1 MDIDPKTFVEPL
13 IDKQIGEFMAW
24 GLVYDYRAHW
34 FNYIVDMNARALLP
48 DLRMLFVGYIP
59 GDSLDTSHMIS
70 NANNI
75 LEYFINYMAE
85 IQQRMYPNIKRTIHT
100 IASFDL
106 LKNWCE
112 RTQKAFM
119 MRVIDNNLKNK

>member
-1 MDIDPKTFVEPL
+1 MNPDETFVEPI
-13 IDKQIGEFMAW
+13 IDKQIGEFMEW

-34 FNYIVDMNARALLP
+34 LNYIVDMNQKALLP
-48 DLRMLFVGYIP
+48 DLRMLFVGYIQ

-70 NANNI
+70 TANNI

-85 IQQRMYPNIKRTIHT
+85 IQQRMYPKIKREIHT
-100 IASFDL
+100 FASFEL

-112 RTQKAFM
+112 RTQKAYM
-119 MRVIDNNLKNK
+119 MRVIDNNFKNK